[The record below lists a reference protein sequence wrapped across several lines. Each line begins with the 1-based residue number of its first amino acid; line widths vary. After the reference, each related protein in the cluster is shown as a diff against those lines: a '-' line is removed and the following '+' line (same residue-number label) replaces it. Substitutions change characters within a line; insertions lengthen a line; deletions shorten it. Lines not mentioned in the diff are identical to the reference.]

1 MPGVSTYQR
10 SERGSHGQEKGCE
23 EEQGEPPESREAE
36 GEAQEANGDEGEGA
50 AKGET
55 EGQGQGQGE
64 GEGQS
69 EAEGQGEAEG
79 QAAASRD
86 GETGRPTGGLDGTG
100 APEPTFGSGAWA
112 SGAPGLAVGL
122 DDLLGPRSLEEED
135 GVGGELSELARGRCR
150 SLRRR

>member
-55 EGQGQGQGE
+55 EGQGEGE